1 MKKCFM
7 AAIAILG
14 ILAST
19 NLNHVAVNADTL
31 NGSENVSNQKQE
43 RELGIV
49 TQGRIYGSGTAT
61 QGLTLQGANSFTSG
75 VLDLD
80 YEGKSIISV
89 GIDEVTDVVLS
100 VPDEFVPLVG
110 SKDFSLYMSGYFQ
123 FNNGKIMEYSQY
135 DIRIED
141 NGKTIRI
148 VNPPVSWLVFADFKV
163 HISLDLGSAIN
174 ASGIRIENA
183 KNGSN
188 YPFTAGLV
196 KEGHPIDWDLIN
208 QYNTKYV
215 LPIYQLDPGWDL
227 LQKTPTVEDVY
238 DTDTS
243 VSGQGTVGAAIQV
256 KVGDIVIGEGSVGIT
271 GVYHIDIPQQNAG
284 VTLTVLQNT
293 GVGWSQPVTTVVKHN
308 EQGIPSPIVNEPIT
322 SLDTMVSGMGSSFN
336 NTIIVYNSLGIE
348 LGRSLVLQD
357 RSFNVFIPVQ
367 MPYTILHIVE
377 TNGIDTS
384 EPTEVVVRQ

>member
-215 LPIYQLDPGWDL
+215 LPIY
-227 LQKTPTVEDVY
+227 
-238 DTDTS
+238 
-243 VSGQGTVGAAIQV
+243 
-256 KVGDIVIGEGSVGIT
+256 
-271 GVYHIDIPQQNAG
+271 
-284 VTLTVLQNT
+284 
-293 GVGWSQPVTTVVKHN
+293 
-308 EQGIPSPIVNEPIT
+308 
-322 SLDTMVSGMGSSFN
+322 
-336 NTIIVYNSLGIE
+336 
-348 LGRSLVLQD
+348 
-357 RSFNVFIPVQ
+357 
-367 MPYTILHIVE
+367 
-377 TNGIDTS
+377 
-384 EPTEVVVRQ
+384 